1 VAKIIPYKTQIR
13 GRGFGSRAFQGGV
26 AGAFLLGAIL
36 VAAGQFLFDRDH
48 PLFVLPK
55 IGVETATLPTDAK
68 SGTAIE
74 ASFRICGAGRRYDC
88 VVDGDTFWTG
98 GVKIRIADI
107 DAPETHPPRCD
118 SEARLGED
126 ATNRL
131 LALLNEGPFVLETE
145 GRDEDQYGRK
155 LRVVTRDGHSL
166 GGILVSEGLAREWTG
181 HRRPWC

>member
-1 VAKIIPYKTQIR
+1 MRFSSAQVSSCSTGTTRFSCCRRSASTPRRCRRTQ
-13 GRGFGSRAFQGGV
+13 
-26 AGAFLLGAIL
+26 
-36 VAAGQFLFDRDH
+36 
-48 PLFVLPK
+48 
-55 IGVETATLPTDAK
+55 ET
-68 SGTAIE
+68 GTAIE

-118 SEARLGED
+118 TEARLGED

-155 LRVVTRDGHSL
+155 LRVVTRDGRSL

-181 HRRPWC
+181 HRKPWC